1 MKKLR
6 RGVSGTIVAV
16 GVLAVLA
23 VFTLFAGA
31 ASAHV
36 TVSAPG
42 ATPGGSDQIISF
54 RVPTESASASTVGLT
69 VQLPTDTPIASVL
82 VEPHTGWTDT
92 VTTIKLATPIHTDD
106 GDITQVVSVITWT
119 ASTPAAGIKP
129 GQFDQFVVLAGK
141 LPNAPSLTFKAI
153 QTYSD
158 ASKVSWIETAAPGST
173 VQPDHPAPVLTL
185 AAASGV
191 ASGMASGGASTV
203 APGTA
208 AGAAAGMAPKA
219 SSSNTG
225 PIVLSVIALVVAA
238 AALGFGFVSR
248 ARAGRA

>member
-1 MKKLR
+1 MNKLR
-6 RGVSGTIVAV
+6 VGTCGTTVAV
-16 GVLAVLA
+16 GVLTVLG
-23 VFTLFAGA
+23 VFTLVAGR

-92 VTTIKLATPIHTDD
+92 VTTTKLATPIHTDD

-141 LPNAPSLTFKAI
+141 LPDAPSLTFKAI

-158 ASKVSWIETAAPGST
+158 ARKVSWIETTAPGST

-185 AAASGV
+185 AAAPAVASGV
-191 ASGMASGGASTV
+191 APGAG
-203 APGTA
+203 PGA
-208 AGAAAGMAPKA
+208 GAGAGAATKA
-219 SSSNTG
+219 SSSDTG
-225 PIVLSVIALVVAA
+225 PIILSVIALVVAA

>member
-1 MKKLR
+1 MKVLSGKGRCWMKKLR
-6 RGVSGTIVAV
+6 VGALGTIVMV
-16 GVLAVLA
+16 GVLAVLT
-23 VFTLFAGA
+23 VLAGS

-54 RVPTESASASTVGLT
+54 RVPTESATASTVGLA

-82 VEPHTGWTDT
+82 VEPHNGWTDT
-92 VTTIKLATPIHTDD
+92 VTTVKLATPIHTDD

-129 GQFDQFVVLAGK
+129 GQFDQFVILAGK
-141 LPNAPSLTFKAI
+141 LPDATSLTFRAI

-185 AAASGV
+185 AAGPASTP
-191 ASGMASGGASTV
+191 AAAGAS
-203 APGTA
+203 
-208 AGAAAGMAPKA
+208 AGAAAGVAQKAP
-219 SSSNTG
+219 SSNTG

-248 ARAGRA
+248 ARAGRR

>member
-6 RGVSGTIVAV
+6 VGAPGTIVTV
-16 GVLAVLA
+16 GALAVLGVFALLA
-23 VFTLFAGA
+23 VFAA
-31 ASAHV
+31 PASAHV

-92 VTTIKLATPIHTDD
+92 VTTVKLATPIHTDD

-141 LPNAPSLTFKAI
+141 LPDAPSLTFKAI

-158 ASKVSWIETAAPGST
+158 ASKVSWIETTAPGST

-191 ASGMASGGASTV
+191 PSGV
-203 APGTA
+203 APAVAPVG
-208 AGAAAGMAPKA
+208 APKA